1 MAITVNTNIP
11 SLTAQKSMNNAT
23 TRMNT
28 AMERMTTGLKINSSK
43 DDAAGMA
50 VANKMNYKIGSLDVA
65 QDNAQMGVSMLDT
78 AEGVLGVINDIFNC

>member
-28 AMERMTTGLKINSSK
+28 AMERMPTGLKINSS
-43 DDAAGMA
+43 
-50 VANKMNYKIGSLDVA
+50 
-65 QDNAQMGVSMLDT
+65 
-78 AEGVLGVINDIFNC
+78 